1 MLLSVVVV
9 VRFVMK
15 TKDLESGQNEADG
28 IHMRN
33 WTRLCFLSNACWDS
47 AMAFLCWGMMCV
59 CVLHHEAR
67 SNVAPKANRLGTGQ
81 LTRKLEK
88 LH

>member
-1 MLLSVVVV
+1 VLLSVVVV

-28 IHMRN
+28 IHMQLDK
-33 WTRLCFLSNACWDS
+33 TLLLFNACWDS
-47 AMAFLCWGMMCV
+47 AMAFLCWGMVCV